1 MAEKKEK
8 VKAHKGFIHIPK
20 RKKLSGKV
28 VDAMPKRRLI
38 KRAKKQAKLKQLSSK
53 QREKMQK
60 AFQKRIV
67 KQANK
72 AGKTTQ
78 LGSTRPKLDPTG
90 KGKEAAKRMYA
101 ALRRRTSKNPNMTA
115 AQKQRMIKSQNV
127 RVAKRGAVR
136 KKK

>member
-1 MAEKKEK
+1 MANKKTP
-8 VKAHKGFIHIPK
+8 VKAHRGFAHV
-20 RKKLSGKV
+20 RL
-28 VDAMPKRRLI
+28 KRRRPTGDPAPK
-38 KRAKKQAKLKQLSSK
+38 KRLLKSAKRQAKLKKLSSE

-60 AFQKRIV
+60 AFQKRFL
-67 KQANK
+67 KQAK
-72 AGKTTQ
+72 

-115 AQKQRMIKSQNV
+115 AQKQRMIRSQNV
-127 RVAKRGAVR
+127 RVAKGGAVL

>member
-1 MAEKKEK
+1 MAEKKSK
-8 VKAHKGFIHIPK
+8 VKAHRGFIHVRPK
-20 RKKLSGKV
+20 RSRLSGKV
-28 VDAMPKRRLI
+28 VDAMPKRRLLKSA
-38 KRAKKQAKLKQLSSK
+38 KRQAKLKKLSSE

-60 AFQKRIV
+60 AFQKRIS
-67 KQANK
+67 KQ
-72 AGKTTQ
+72 GK

-115 AQKQRMIKSQNV
+115 AQKQRMIRSQNV
-127 RVAKRGAVR
+127 RVAKGGAVG